1 MCLLQSSSKANS
13 QHWLGNWSKID
24 TITAPMLCLKSCS
37 DGQSFTLEGS
47 VSHSLFARETV
58 AFNTNL
64 LRGLSVVKTFKLRN
78 LQWFQCKQKTPF
90 INSREKLFGYLITS
104 EAVARKCSVQTCS
117 FNKKETPTQVLSC
130 DFVKFLIRTPFLQN
144 TFYSKYSFI
153 TTLK

>member
-58 AFNTNL
+58 AFNTNF

-78 LQWFQCKQKTPF
+78 VQWFWCKQKTPS
-90 INSREKLFGYLITS
+90 IRGKGCLDIYVLQKQSSG
-104 EAVARKCSVQTCS
+104 SVLYRPATLL
-117 FNKKETPTQVLSC
+117 KKETLTQVFSC
-130 DFVKFLIRTPFLQN
+130 DFVKFLRVPFLQN
-144 TFYSKYSFI
+144 TFILSI
-153 TTLK
+153 LLLQL